1 MLKIKNMVKL
11 EIIVIITEGHRGTA
25 HRISDLKHNIPKEN
39 SVVFQNELNYN
50 YNPFIMKEVAEEFKG
65 QFSCLGENTEKN
77 MTLSVLVEK
86 EIKIIDQNGT

>member
-1 MLKIKNMVKL
+1 MVKL

-50 YNPFIMKEVAEEFKG
+50 YDPFIMKEVAEEFKG

-77 MTLSVLVEK
+77 KILQANVMHDILSY
-86 EIKIIDQNGT
+86 

>member
-1 MLKIKNMVKL
+1 MVKL

-50 YNPFIMKEVAEEFKG
+50 YDPFIMKEVAEEFKG
-65 QFSCLGENTEKN
+65 QFSCLEENTEKN
-77 MTLSVLVEK
+77 KILQENVMHDILSY
-86 EIKIIDQNGT
+86 

>member
-1 MLKIKNMVKL
+1 MVKL

-25 HRISDLKHNIPKEN
+25 HRISDLKHNTPKEN

-50 YNPFIMKEVAEEFKG
+50 YDPFIMKEVAEEFKG

-77 MTLSVLVEK
+77 KILQENVMHDILSY
-86 EIKIIDQNGT
+86 